1 MGQTE
6 AECLR
11 EKGTVPLFCTL
22 VVIIRVGGVQ
32 PVILSSRRFMEDSPL
47 IDEVLDRYRQALG
60 PHYARYRGHVYR
72 VYHYTRHLIAQQGND
87 ADRDDSAIAVAAAFH
102 DLRFATHQTLDYL
115 PPSIASATE
124 HLDSLGLSEVAPAV
138 GRMIG
143 FHHKLTPYRDEDAA
157 LVEPFRRADLVDLFA
172 VPGVG
177 VPFALRREAQSS
189 YPKCGFRGFVC
200 RTLFIGALKQPWRP
214 LPMLRW

>member
-1 MGQTE
+1 
-6 AECLR
+6 
-11 EKGTVPLFCTL
+11 
-22 VVIIRVGGVQ
+22 
-32 PVILSSRRFMEDSPL
+32 MEDSPL
-47 IDEVLDRYRQALG
+47 IDAVLDRYRQPLG
-60 PHYARYRGHVYR
+60 PHYPRYRGHVYR
-72 VYHYTRHLIAQQGND
+72 VYHYTRHLIAQRGDD
-87 ADRDDSAIAVAAAFH
+87 AERDDSAIAVAAAFH
-102 DLRFATHQTLDYL
+102 DLRFATDQTLDYL
-115 PPSIASATE
+115 PPSIACATE
-124 HLDSLGLSEVAPAV
+124 HLESLDLSELAPTV

-143 FHHKLTPYRDEDAA
+143 FHHKLTPYRDEDAT

-200 RTLFIGALKQPWRP
+200 RTLLLGALKQPWRP

>member
-1 MGQTE
+1 MDE
-6 AECLR
+6 
-11 EKGTVPLFCTL
+11 
-22 VVIIRVGGVQ
+22 
-32 PVILSSRRFMEDSPL
+32 SPL
-47 IDEVLDRYRQALG
+47 IDAVLDRYRQPLG
-60 PHYARYRGHVYR
+60 PHYPRYRGHVYR
-72 VYHYTRHLIAQQGND
+72 VYHYTRHLIAQRGDD

-102 DLRFATHQTLDYL
+102 DLRFATDQTLDYL
-115 PPSIASATE
+115 PPSIACATE
-124 HLDSLGLSEVAPAV
+124 HLESLGLSELAPAV

-177 VPFALRREAQSS
+177 VPFALRREAQAS

-200 RTLFIGALKQPWRP
+200 RTLLLGALKQPWRP

>member
-1 MGQTE
+1 MND
-6 AECLR
+6 
-11 EKGTVPLFCTL
+11 
-22 VVIIRVGGVQ
+22 
-32 PVILSSRRFMEDSPL
+32 SSL
-47 IDEVLDRYRQALG
+47 IDDVLDRYRTALG
-60 PHYARYRGHVYR
+60 PHYPRYRGHVYR
-72 VYHYTRHLIAQQGND
+72 VYHYTRHMIRQHGGNP
-87 ADRDDSAIAVAAAFH
+87 DRDDAAIALASAFH
-102 DLRFATHQTLDYL
+102 DLRFVTDGTPDYL
-115 PPSIASATE
+115 PPSIESATE
-124 HLDSLGLSEVAPAV
+124 HLDSLGLVELAPTV

-143 FHHKLTPYRDEDAA
+143 FHHKLTPYRAEDSS

-200 RTLFIGALKQPWRP
+200 RSLIVATLKRPWRP

>member
-1 MGQTE
+1 
-6 AECLR
+6 
-11 EKGTVPLFCTL
+11 
-22 VVIIRVGGVQ
+22 
-32 PVILSSRRFMEDSPL
+32 MEDSSL
-47 IDEVLDRYRQALG
+47 IDEALDRYRQPLG
-60 PHYARYRGHVYR
+60 SHYPRYRGHVYR
-72 VYHYTRHLIAQQGND
+72 VYHYTRHLIENGGGDPD
-87 ADRDDSAIAVAAAFH
+87 ADDSAIALAAAFH
-102 DLRFATHQTLDYL
+102 DLSFATDQTLDYL
-115 PPSIASATE
+115 SPSIVSATE
-124 HLDSLGLSEVAPAV
+124 HLEALGLADLAPAV

-143 FHHKLTPYRDEDAA
+143 FHHKLTPYRDEDAS

-200 RTLFIGALKQPWRP
+200 RTLLVGALKQPWRP